1 MARAVAASTPAVR
14 GRSVVRSRF
23 WTRIAILALAAGVLA
38 VGVPLFFAGSADRL
52 ADGTQI
58 AGIDVGGMS
67 PKAARGPARSS
78 ARRGWPR
85 CP

>member
-1 MARAVAASTPAVR
+1 MARAVAASTSAVR

-52 ADGTQI
+52 ADGTRI

-67 PKAARGPARSS
+67 PEGRAGACWSS
-78 ARRGWPR
+78 ARRSSSR
-85 CP
+85 CR